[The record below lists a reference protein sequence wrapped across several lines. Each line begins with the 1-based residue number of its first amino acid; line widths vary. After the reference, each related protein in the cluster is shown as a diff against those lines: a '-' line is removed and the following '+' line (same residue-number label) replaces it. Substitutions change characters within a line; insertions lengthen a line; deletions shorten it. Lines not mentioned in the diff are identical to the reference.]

1 MDVDH
6 FEELVHPLSPFLQKQ
21 DTNMR
26 ECISPEERCCV
37 TLRYLASGESFRSL
51 EYQFRISE
59 KAISYIVY
67 KVAFAITQ
75 ALGKEHLKTP
85 KNYRRMEEDCGKI
98 LSPMEFSKSAWWC

>member
-26 ECISPEERCCV
+26 ECISPEENLLCYVKIPCQWRI
-37 TLRYLASGESFRSL
+37 FISL

-67 KVAFAITQ
+67 KVVFAITQ

-98 LSPMEFSKSAWWC
+98 LSPMEFSKSTWWC